1 MRDCPARRPTS
12 RRRGR
17 PVVSHR
23 RPAHGSGCPTGL
35 SAGPPP
41 VGGKRGDSRRWP
53 SRESA
58 PPSGGRQTMSRFLG
72 GGEPDDTRLLD
83 YEATLEALLSL
94 IGRQV
99 LILFSGT
106 GGAPFI
112 AGVLDGRLDR
122 GELDERLQELL
133 LRADPS
139 AVETLFFHIGS
150 APERLRAPTGRVR
163 ARLLAD
169 RQAAHDPS
177 RRVRR
182 HGDDPGRA
190 RGGTAAR
197 AGFPRPELS
206 DAAASGHRA
215 AGPETPCRVGRWLP
229 GRSRSATSR

>member
-1 MRDCPARRPTS
+1 
-12 RRRGR
+12 
-17 PVVSHR
+17 
-23 RPAHGSGCPTGL
+23 
-35 SAGPPP
+35 
-41 VGGKRGDSRRWP
+41 
-53 SRESA
+53 
-58 PPSGGRQTMSRFLG
+58 MSRFLG

-150 APERLRAPTGRVR
+150 RQSGFVLRPDEFVHAFWQTDKQHTIHLGECAVTVMI
-163 ARLLAD
+163 
-169 RQAAHDPS
+169 Q
-177 RRVRR
+177 
-182 HGDDPGRA
+182 G
-190 RGGTAAR
+190 
-197 AGFPRPELS
+197 EL
-206 DAAASGHRA
+206 G
-215 AGPETPCRVGRWLP
+215 E
-229 GRSRSATSR
+229 